1 MAHYKFD
8 LVQETSTSTGAVTM
22 ALAGAVTRRRRFG
35 DVLANADTC
44 YVFIEHASAAEWQI
58 CLATWNTGHSLT
70 LGAVLASSTGVAV
83 TFSAGTK
90 TISIVAPAAKSVV
103 ENNNGDVSITRDAAI
118 GRNATVAGTLG
129 VTGEATIAGKVHFK
143 DAGDGGV
150 QFETSAGVYKG
161 GIGTSGAFGGL
172 PVDALRFRSDA
183 IAMVWGFTG
192 AEYMRLTTTGLGIGV
207 TAPTQKLDINGT
219 INIGDNNTRLNISA
233 GPGGALINNVD
244 NSPMYFYTNNVVR
257 ATLNSTGLGIGGSPG
272 AKFDVQSN
280 ENTATYFRQYN
291 ASTGASATVIHQMN
305 AGGRSVDVQVGY
317 NSQTISLTGS
327 GILYS
332 RSYFDQ
338 HVLHTT
344 AGVEYLVAN
353 ASNHRPGSDNAVTS
367 GHGSYRW
374 SVVYAATGAIN
385 TSGRDAKLFVSAA
398 IAAEKRAAA
407 TIKAKPRR
415 YKLKDSVDEKGE
427 ARARWHFGYVAED
440 VRDALA
446 AEKLDPWAYAFLCS
460 DPLIKRETYFETATR
475 AKMRKVTTTES
486 AVEIIDGKPVMVA
499 KQVERDEPVGVMVA
513 VVDEAGQPVMQQTGT
528 DAETGE
534 PIIAPLMHLVP
545 EMEEYQVKRT
555 REVDTGEV
563 RLGLR
568 YSELEAFLRSAD

>member
-1 MAHYKFD
+1 MAHSKFD
-8 LVQETSTSTGAVTM
+8 LVQETSTSTGATTM

-90 TISIVAPAAKSVV
+90 TISIVAPAIKSIV

-183 IAMVWGFTG
+183 AAMVWGFTG

-257 ATLNSTGLGIGGSPG
+257 A
-272 AKFDVQSN
+272 
-280 ENTATYFRQYN
+280 
-291 ASTGASATVIHQMN
+291 
-305 AGGRSVDVQVGY
+305 
-317 NSQTISLTGS
+317 
-327 GILYS
+327 ILYEAA
-332 RSYFDQ
+332 
-338 HVLHTT
+338 LL
-344 AGVEYLVAN
+344 AGTDNTMTL
-353 ASNHRPGSDNAVTS
+353 GSAGN
-367 GHGSYRW
+367 RW
-374 SVVYAATGAIN
+374 SVVYAGTGTIN
-385 TSGRDAKLFVSAA
+385 TSGRDSKLFVGEAVE
-398 IAAEKRAAA
+398 AEKRAAA
-407 TIKAKPRR
+407 TIRANPRR
-415 YKLKDSVDEKGE
+415 YKFKDSVDEKGE
-427 ARARWHFGYVAED
+427 ARARWHFGYIAED

-486 AVEIIDGKPVMVA
+486 AVEISDGKPVMVA

-513 VVDEAGQPVMQQTGT
+513 VVDEAGQPVMQQTGA
-528 DAETGE
+528 DEETGE
-534 PIIAPLMHLVP
+534 PILAPLMHFVP
-545 EMEEYQVKRT
+545 EMEEYEIERT